1 MKHPEDGPEEP
12 IWSFSFWLFTESWR
26 IKPATFLRK
35 EGIIYIKTN
44 YQYDGILDTVTPRT
58 GPITHLINNKVK
70 NIR

>member
-1 MKHPEDGPEEP
+1 
-12 IWSFSFWLFTESWR
+12 LFTESWR